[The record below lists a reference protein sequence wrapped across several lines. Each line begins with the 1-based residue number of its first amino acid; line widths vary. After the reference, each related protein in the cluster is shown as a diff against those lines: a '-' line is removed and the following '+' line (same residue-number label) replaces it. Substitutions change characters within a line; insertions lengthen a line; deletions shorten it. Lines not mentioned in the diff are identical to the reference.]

1 MIESAGMSVKTVGDR
16 QVVATGMDGKARFF
30 EVHSDMLFESVG
42 EAARHL
48 QDPSQKSRECSLRL
62 ESMARAARRSIQRE
76 VDVDT

>member
-1 MIESAGMSVKTVGDR
+1 MVG
-16 QVVATGMDGKARFF
+16 TGVEGKASFF
-30 EVHSDMLFESVG
+30 EVYSDMLFESVG

-48 QDPSQKSRECSLRL
+48 QDPSQRSRECSLRL